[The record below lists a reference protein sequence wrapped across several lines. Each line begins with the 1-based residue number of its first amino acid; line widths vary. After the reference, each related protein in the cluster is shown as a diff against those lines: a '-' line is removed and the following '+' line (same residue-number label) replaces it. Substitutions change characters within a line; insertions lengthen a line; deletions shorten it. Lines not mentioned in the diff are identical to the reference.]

1 MATKYIN
8 ARQKQRVATAS
19 AWQQANPVLLNGEL
33 AIESDTNKM
42 KVGNGNAGY
51 NSLPYI
57 GGDSNIIQKEITL
70 TASGWNNRQYVIND
84 SDITATSIILFDAPI
99 GADINE
105 YNILQNAIIVAA
117 SQTNGQLVLQ
127 SLGVVPTVDVTASL
141 AIM

>member
-42 KVGNGNAGY
+42 KVGNGNARY

-84 SDITATSIILFDAPI
+84 SDITATSIILFDAPV
-99 GADINE
+99 GASLED
-105 YNILQNAIIVAA
+105 YNVLQNAIIVAA

-127 SLGVVPTVDVTASL
+127 SLGIVPAVDVTASL

>member
-33 AIESDTNKM
+33 AIESDTNKI

-99 GADINE
+99 GASLED
-105 YNILQNAIIVAA
+105 YNVLQNAIIVAA

-127 SLGVVPTVDVTASL
+127 SLGIVPAVDVSASL